1 MGSRIRQG
9 LLVGGLCVAAGGLVA
24 AEGMVT
30 VDNTAFSG
38 IRIVMPD
45 GSGHEVPAGST
56 GRFKADNH
64 PEHVKVIRMD
74 NGEGCHTK
82 VRAGSRLRVFGTASS
97 GLDCSAEPHLGD

>member
-1 MGSRIRQG
+1 MRSRIRHG
-9 LLVGGLCVAAGGLVA
+9 ALACGLCVTAGVALA
-24 AEGMVT
+24 AEGVVT

-45 GSGHEVPAGST
+45 GSGYEVPAGST
-56 GRFKADNH
+56 GQFKAGDR

-74 NGEGCHTK
+74 NGDGCHTK